1 MNFIKN
7 SKVSQKIF
15 GLIILAG
22 IFLIAVGYAGYYSIQ
37 QLKIHSNETYNDR
50 LVPMQWFSQ
59 ISTNTRSVDAYILE
73 LMLTTDHAKNQ
84 ELKGEIAKT
93 AQSTDELLANLRQS
107 KLYEASKDRMTSLQE
122 QITIY
127 RSGREETLKLAL
139 DNRNAEAYQTYL
151 SKMVPARNNLN
162 KILNDIAIYN
172 QDLAHKTNEESNA
185 KSTKIIDLMIFLTVV
200 SLVLCSGIGVLISRM
215 ITRPLKE
222 IQVLMQKA
230 KEGDLTVYG
239 AYQSKDEIG
248 MLTTDFNDM
257 IVQLR
262 GIVKQVSDNAVNLSA
277 SAQELS
283 ASSEQTS
290 QATQHIAA
298 AIQEVASGAETQVKG
313 TEESAR
319 AIEEMAIGINK
330 IAESSSFAAESSNE
344 AIKNAENGNQIV
356 QKAIEQ
362 MRDIHSSVGESAE
375 TVKQLGLRSNEIGKI
390 VEVITGIAA
399 QTNLLALNAAIES
412 ARAGEHGRGFA
423 VVADEVRKLAEQ
435 SKESAESIALII
447 EQIQGET
454 ATAVATMEKGTQD
467 VENGVNIV
475 QKAEEAFGHIVRS
488 IENIASEIQEVSAAS
503 QQMAAGSE
511 QVSASVVE
519 IENSAK
525 ISHDH
530 SQRVAS
536 SSEEQ
541 LASIE
546 EVTASIQELSQ
557 MAQGLQQMTSRFILR

>member
-22 IFLIAVGYAGYYSIQ
+22 IFLAAVGYAGYYSIQ

-50 LVPMQWFSQ
+50 LIPMQRFNQ

-73 LMLTTDHAKNQ
+73 LMITTDPAKNH
-84 ELKGEIAKT
+84 ELKDDIERTSK
-93 AQSTDELLANLRQS
+93 STDELLTNLSQS
-107 KLYEASKDRMTSLQE
+107 KLDETSKEKLASLQE
-122 QITIY
+122 QIGMY
-127 RSGREETLKLAL
+127 RSGREEALKLAI

-151 SKMVPARNNLN
+151 SKMVPARDNLN

-172 QDLAHKTNEESNA
+172 KDLAEKTNEESNT
-185 KSTKIIDLMIFLTVV
+185 KSTQIIDLMIFLTVV
-200 SLVLCSGIGVLISRM
+200 SLVLCSGIGILISRM

-222 IQVLMQKA
+222 VQALMQKA

-239 AYQSKDEIG
+239 TYQSKDEIG

-262 GIVKQVSDNAVNLSA
+262 GIIKQVSDNAVNLSA

-283 ASSEQTS
+283 AGSEQTS

-298 AIQEVASGAETQVKG
+298 AIQEVAGGAETQVKG

-344 AIKNAENGNQIV
+344 AIKNAENGSQIV

-447 EQIQGET
+447 EQIQSET
-454 ATAVATMEKGTQD
+454 STAVATMEKGTQD

-475 QKAEEAFGHIVRS
+475 QKAEEAFEHIVQS

-525 ISHDH
+525 ISHEH

-557 MAQGLQQMTSRFILR
+557 MAQELQQMTSRFILR